1 MEVSPSDLLAVIG
14 EQTIR
19 IRLLEARLAEAE
31 QRLAE
36 VDEAAVCR
44 PDAVPA

>member
-1 MEVSPSDLLAVIG
+1 MEVSPEDLLVVIG

-19 IRLLEARLAEAE
+19 IRLLEARLAQAE

-36 VDEAAVCR
+36 AVAS
-44 PDAVPA
+44 PDDVPA